1 MRMSRFRLA
10 AAAIALL
17 ASWPLTA
24 SAHSAVF
31 DCHKEKDGSVA
42 CEAGFSDGS
51 SAAGMKVRVMDLTN
65 KVLMEGVLTKEGVY
79 AFKPPAGKYH
89 VMFDGG
95 PGHTVTMDSE
105 DIT

>member
-1 MRMSRFRLA
+1 MSPFRYA
-10 AAAIALL
+10 AVAMLL
-17 ASWPLTA
+17 MASWPVTA
-24 SAHSAVF
+24 SAHAPVF
-31 DCHKEKDGSVA
+31 DCHKETDGSVA

-65 KVLMEGVLTKEGVY
+65 KVLMEGILTKQGTY
-79 AFKPPAGKYH
+79 SFKPPAGKYH

>member
-1 MRMSRFRLA
+1 MPRLRVVA
-10 AAAIALL
+10 AALL
-17 ASWPLTA
+17 LMASWPITA

-65 KVLMEGVLTKEGVY
+65 KVLMESVLTKEGTY
-79 AFKPPAGKYH
+79 SFKPPAGKYH